1 MASECGAFI
10 HALHSSGS
18 VRITGIAFGCMGA
31 TTAFGAA
38 VRKPYRSFKVSPS
51 FSFLTDVQR
60 VQMPAK
66 NPTGLSSLR
75 ANHTGSG
82 GFPAYSE
89 KLVKGTRQRFS
100 TPIRGCFPTAL
111 PCLREPVR
119 SARCRSRRCR
129 ADPSRTFKPAGPENE
144 DMGGLAGHRAKGLRA
159 RNMGVARAKV
169 GVWRQGRVALNLPWN
184 GDITSPQPVRKP
196 MILLTFTPRNDVRSG
211 AFRLDSQHSAARHG
225 PSMSCPGPG

>member
-89 KLVKGTRQRFS
+89 KLVKGTRQRFL
-100 TPIRGCFPTAL
+100 TPYTRLLSNSSAMSSRACSIRA
-111 PCLREPVR
+111 
-119 SARCRSRRCR
+119 
-129 ADPSRTFKPAGPENE
+129 
-144 DMGGLAGHRAKGLRA
+144 
-159 RNMGVARAKV
+159 
-169 GVWRQGRVALNLPWN
+169 
-184 GDITSPQPVRKP
+184 
-196 MILLTFTPRNDVRSG
+196 
-211 AFRLDSQHSAARHG
+211 
-225 PSMSCPGPG
+225 MSISEVPG